1 MQSVG
6 FIGLSSMG
14 GALAA
19 RLAKQADVY
28 VFDLDADR
36 LAEARQAGATP
47 VADIVEMAGKCSV
60 ILTCLP
66 TSQHV
71 QRVLSGPDGLGVKL
85 PTGTMVIDCTSGDPQ
100 ITRALAA
107 ELAERGLDLVDAP
120 VSGGPQGATAGT
132 IAILVGGSDEQ
143 YARAEP
149 VLKLVSS
156 NVRHVGG
163 VGAGHVVKL
172 LNNVLAA
179 GHRMLAFETAAAAA
193 ANEVDPKTFIEV
205 VNLASGRSY
214 ATEITMPRHVF
225 GEQLVQGFSLGLMA
239 KDVGLGRDLIPADLQ
254 SRALTPLV
262 HERLLSS
269 MADLGPDAD
278 INLTL
283 EAYEAEA
290 GATVATSARPS
301 RTPAGDD
308 GS

>member
-1 MQSVG
+1 MQRVG
-6 FIGLSSMG
+6 FIGLGSMG

-19 RLAKQADVY
+19 RLAEQSELY

-36 LAEARQAGATP
+36 VDEARKAGATP
-47 VADIVEMAGKCSV
+47 VADVQDMAGQCPV

-71 QRVLSGPDGLGVKL
+71 RRVLGGPDGLGAKL
-85 PTGTMVIDCTSGDPQ
+85 PAGTMVIDCTSGDPQ
-100 ITRALAA
+100 ITKALAA
-107 ELAERGLDLVDAP
+107 ELALRGVDLVDAP

-149 VLKLVSS
+149 VLRLVSS

-193 ANEVDPKTFIEV
+193 ANGVDPRTFIDV

-225 GEQLVQGFSLGLMA
+225 GEQLVQGFSLGLMT
-239 KDVGLGRDLIPADLQ
+239 KDVGLGRELIPAELEA
-254 SRALTPLV
+254 RALTPLV
-262 HERLLSS
+262 HERLL
-269 MADLGPDAD
+269 AALGDLGPDAD

-283 EAYEAEA
+283 EAYESEA
-290 GATVATSARPS
+290 GATVATSARPANS
-301 RTPAGDD
+301 PVED
-308 GS
+308 GES